1 MTTATFSISTERT
14 RLDPREVEK
23 LINYTMGEME
33 RRKMIVDSSSGKT
46 FYVGTSRNAL
56 IKLVKD
62 ALRTFSPMKARQTID
77 EHIANLVEVERTSYK
92 LGHTTYRKKN
102 APAGQGEGEVKELE
116 THK

>member
-1 MTTATFSISTERT
+1 MTTATFSTSTTRT

-33 RRKMIVDSSSGKT
+33 RQKMFFGIVGGEAI
-46 FYVGTSRNAL
+46 YLGTSRNAL

-62 ALRTFSPMKARQTID
+62 ALRTFSPLKARQTID

-92 LGHTTYRKKN
+92 LGRTTYRKKN